1 MGRARSGQVRSG
13 QVRVF
18 NVHIQRKLLC
28 PGQEKK
34 EEGKRGKPPPLGGT
48 KEYQQSDRGRQQSD
62 RGRQQAEGITVL
74 WNLECPVGLSQKGNL
89 CAFQ

>member
-1 MGRARSGQVRSG
+1 M
-13 QVRVF
+13 F

-34 EEGKRGKPPPLGGT
+34 EEGKRGIPPPLGGT
-48 KEYQQSDRGRQQSD
+48 KEYQQSDRGRQQ
-62 RGRQQAEGITVL
+62 AEGVKVL
-74 WNLECPVGLSQKGNL
+74 WSLECPVGLSQKGHL